1 MEIFVFCVYLFAV
14 YEFTSGQNSGVSDL
28 TPRQVLSEL
37 NSMHTDFPNK
47 MIKPILMELEKS
59 PKLMNDIKN
68 KDLEL
73 RAAHDTNSVIKLN
86 PANTS
91 AGTGS
96 LHISHAANSE
106 FQMKPQRSNGIISI
120 KRNALEKVSTDLSKQ
135 NKIYI
140 LNLPSQTFQ
149 ENDIKANNHGII
161 YDVPTSVRKLQIL
174 SANAVDNLPQGI
186 LYSNTNIQPRLG
198 TSIFS
203 ISSTRNSIE
212 PQVKRN
218 LVTGTFTLTD
228 QQTQM
233 VSGPTSV
240 NMITNPRRVVL
251 LRRFLPRGVV
261 LPTTNTIPVLH
272 VSEVLISSYSYFSN
286 FMNKPPVQKK
296 YIPFGESIFLWGLSK
311 LQRVP
316 Y

>member
-1 MEIFVFCVYLFAV
+1 MESFVFCVYLFAV
-14 YEFTSGQNSGVSDL
+14 YKFTSGQNSGVSDL

-73 RAAHDTNSVIKLN
+73 RAAHDTNSVIKLI
-86 PANTS
+86 PVNTS
-91 AGTGS
+91 ADTGS

-106 FQMKPQRSNGIISI
+106 FLMKPQRSNGIISI

-203 ISSTRNSIE
+203 ISSTPTSIE
-212 PQVKRN
+212 PQVIRN

-251 LRRFLPRGVV
+251 LRRFLPRRIV
-261 LPTTNTIPVLH
+261 LPSTNTIPVLH
-272 VSEVLISSYSYFSN
+272 VREVLISSYSYFSN
-286 FMNKPPVQKK
+286 FMNEPPVQ
-296 YIPFGESIFLWGLSK
+296 IHTIW
-311 LQRVP
+311 
-316 Y
+316 